1 MKKKVEAGKKIWKA
15 YKNYRFKKEVF
26 IKLRLLASRIRLW
39 KKLAAKFAI
48 DIQRKKF
55 IIIKEFAKKKIQEE
69 KERKNKALAEARN
82 KRQMEDKVAK
92 DKKTQEV
99 KKQMPSVFMKIA
111 KISTF
116 GFYRNFLTQLKALPD
131 KKNEKLPKMVDKK
144 DNLKVAPKKNVIAEE
159 MNNTL
164 LNESIVEDT
173 NERY

>member
-1 MKKKVEAGKKIWKA
+1 
-15 YKNYRFKKEVF
+15 
-26 IKLRLLASRIRLW
+26 
-39 KKLAAKFAI
+39 
-48 DIQRKKF
+48 
-55 IIIKEFAKKKIQEE
+55 
-69 KERKNKALAEARN
+69 
-82 KRQMEDKVAK
+82 MEDKVAK